1 MGRRSRSRSPPTK
14 DKKHHS
20 KRKVSAS
27 ESDREVRKEK
37 KEKKDRKK
45 SVDTASPAK
54 YGIET
59 RSMSASSSD
68 GTFYFKRAL
77 IFSFCYCR
85 FKKEQHDRRCNSHQR
100 ERNCKYCSKSW
111 RFLQLSVNHFKN
123 CGGFTKRRYC
133 ESLPRLIHDV

>member
-27 ESDREVRKEK
+27 DSDREARKEK
-37 KEKKDRKK
+37 KDKKDKKK

-59 RSMSASSSD
+59 RSMSSIYICSKD

-77 IFSFCYCR
+77 IFSF
-85 FKKEQHDRRCNSHQR
+85 
-100 ERNCKYCSKSW
+100 
-111 RFLQLSVNHFKN
+111 
-123 CGGFTKRRYC
+123 
-133 ESLPRLIHDV
+133 

>member
-14 DKKHHS
+14 DKKAHA

-27 ESDREVRKEK
+27 ESDRDARKEK

-59 RSMSASSSD
+59 RSTSSE
-68 GTFYFKRAL
+68 KRAL
-77 IFSFCYCR
+77 IISFSYCR
-85 FKKEQHDRRCNSHQR
+85 FEKEQH
-100 ERNCKYCSKSW
+100 
-111 RFLQLSVNHFKN
+111 
-123 CGGFTKRRYC
+123 G
-133 ESLPRLIHDV
+133 

>member
-14 DKKHHS
+14 EKKHHS

-27 ESDREVRKEK
+27 DSDREARKEK

-59 RSMSASSSD
+59 RSTSSEAFIII
-68 GTFYFKRAL
+68 FYFKRAL
-77 IFSFCYCR
+77 IFSF
-85 FKKEQHDRRCNSHQR
+85 
-100 ERNCKYCSKSW
+100 
-111 RFLQLSVNHFKN
+111 
-123 CGGFTKRRYC
+123 
-133 ESLPRLIHDV
+133 

>member
-27 ESDREVRKEK
+27 DSDREARKEK
-37 KEKKDRKK
+37 KEKKDKKK

-59 RSMSASSSD
+59 RSSRKNSMIEGATATKEKETVVVAQNPGD
-68 GTFYFKRAL
+68 
-77 IFSFCYCR
+77 FSNF
-85 FKKEQHDRRCNSHQR
+85 
-100 ERNCKYCSKSW
+100 
-111 RFLQLSVNHFKN
+111 
-123 CGGFTKRRYC
+123 
-133 ESLPRLIHDV
+133 P